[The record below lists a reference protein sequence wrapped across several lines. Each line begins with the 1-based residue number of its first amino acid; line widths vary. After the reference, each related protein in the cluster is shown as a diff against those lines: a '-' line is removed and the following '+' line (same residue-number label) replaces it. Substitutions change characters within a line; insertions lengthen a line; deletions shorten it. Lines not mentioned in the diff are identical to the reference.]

1 MIHLRSAYFSI
12 YCQAPEKHAISIEFD
27 ANSDIRDVIS
37 FAGKA
42 LGVNVNDPDAW
53 CLLSHGNFVVKQSKD
68 LIEGAEYSL
77 VSQAFFRLILSR
89 SGPRNE
95 DEVTP

>member
-1 MIHLRSAYFSI
+1 M
-12 YCQAPEKHAISIEFD
+12 
-27 ANSDIRDVIS
+27 
-37 FAGKA
+37 
-42 LGVNVNDPDAW
+42 NDPDAW

-77 VSQAFFRLILSR
+77 ASQAFFRLILSR